1 MSGHMSFE
9 HALTPPNNSIIIS
22 DSKGVWYSI
31 IQDSLSAVSYL
42 IWNTRKRRRLYQGQ
56 HRMKI
61 MYDNSNN
68 SNFAGR
74 ERTYSLAAI
83 STGKGGRVG
92 LVDREG
98 VGWIEEGDMCVSA
111 CVRVC
116 ASHWKIAYTKKG
128 N

>member
-1 MSGHMSFE
+1 
-9 HALTPPNNSIIIS
+9 
-22 DSKGVWYSI
+22 
-31 IQDSLSAVSYL
+31 
-42 IWNTRKRRRLYQGQ
+42 
-56 HRMKI
+56 MKI

-116 ASHWKIAYTKKG
+116 VCGERERGGGYCVLMSVL
-128 N
+128 